1 MIEGF
6 DVPGMKAPVGIY
18 STAVWAP
25 PGRTLYISGQTA
37 STAAGL
43 IGAADIRA
51 QTRQTILNLKQILEH
66 AGGSLADVVSVTVYV
81 TSMSYFR
88 DIQEVREEYFEK
100 PYPASTLVQVVALA
114 NPALLIE
121 INAVAVIPGHR

>member
-1 MIEGF
+1 MVEAF
-6 DVPGMKAPVGIY
+6 DVPGMQAPVGIY

-37 STAAGL
+37 TTETGFV
-43 IGAADIRA
+43 GPADVKE
-51 QTRQTILNLKQILEH
+51 QTRQTLDNLKRILEH
-66 AGGSLADVVSVTVYV
+66 AGGGLADIVSVTVYV

-88 DIQEVREEYFEK
+88 DIHEVRAQYFSK

-114 NPALLIE
+114 HPALLVE
-121 INAVAVIPGHR
+121 IDAVAVIPARG